1 MHLTVPASG
10 LFPARW
16 AEGSGWLVATLMAEP
31 GGVTENRDHFKVFHV
46 HFGFDAIAPEDL
58 REVVDEL
65 TRHHKPLVYTVHDLR
80 NRGLMSATANAGQP
94 CCKRSRQGYPRGLRR
109 PRGYS
114 TFRNRRRAARSADAD
129 DLLRDGRDAGLS
141 GRYDALTVLVR
152 FLVG

>member
-1 MHLTVPASG
+1 MHSTVPASGHSTVPASG

-16 AEGSGWLVATLMAEP
+16 AEGSGWLVATLIAEP
-31 GGVTENRDHFKVFHV
+31 GGVTENRDHFEVFHV

-65 TRHHKPLVYTVHDLR
+65 TRHNKPLVYTVPDLR

-94 CCKRSRQGYPRGLRR
+94 CCKRGRQRYPRGLRR

-114 TFRNRRRAARSADAD
+114 TFRIGYEPPAQPMPTTSCAMAATR
-129 DLLRDGRDAGLS
+129 
-141 GRYDALTVLVR
+141 V
-152 FLVG
+152 